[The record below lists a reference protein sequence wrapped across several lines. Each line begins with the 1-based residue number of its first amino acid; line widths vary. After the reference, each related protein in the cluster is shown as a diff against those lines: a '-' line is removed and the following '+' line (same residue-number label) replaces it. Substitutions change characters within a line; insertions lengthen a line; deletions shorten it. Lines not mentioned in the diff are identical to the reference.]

1 MEHNKEKGEAMEK
14 YEYRVHDLHPG
25 LKTPCSG
32 SLYLEF
38 MGGFCSKCHRFWI
51 ILILCHSHGFGH
63 EIQMISDIIRGS
75 IASSMSYPINS
86 LRGADQE
93 EGGGKVLK
101 FLLYTELSQAA
112 SVTHLRSGVGGH

>member
-1 MEHNKEKGEAMEK
+1 M
-14 YEYRVHDLHPG
+14 
-25 LKTPCSG
+25 
-32 SLYLEF
+32 
-38 MGGFCSKCHRFWI
+38 

-86 LRGADQE
+86 LRGTDQE
-93 EGGGKVLK
+93 EGGGRVLK